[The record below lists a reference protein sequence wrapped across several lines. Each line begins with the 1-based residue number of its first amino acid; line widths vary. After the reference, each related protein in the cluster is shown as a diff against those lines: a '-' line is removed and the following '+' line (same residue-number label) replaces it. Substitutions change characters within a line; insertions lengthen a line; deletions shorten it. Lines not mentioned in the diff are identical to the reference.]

1 MPAEGGGEMSK
12 LMVMEIE
19 DMRVILE
26 VMRNERIA
34 GEYDI
39 DKAERIRE
47 IADKVDK
54 MLAREDERDRRF
66 REMEAVL

>member
-1 MPAEGGGEMSK
+1 MSK

>member
-1 MPAEGGGEMSK
+1 MSK
-12 LMVMEIE
+12 LMVMEIN

-26 VMRNERIA
+26 VMRNERIS

-39 DKAERIRE
+39 EKAERIRE
-47 IADKVDK
+47 IADKVE
-54 MLAREDERDRRF
+54 MLIAREDERDRRF

>member
-1 MPAEGGGEMSK
+1 MSK
-12 LMVMEIE
+12 LMVMEID
-19 DMRVILE
+19 DMRVVLE

-39 DKAERIRE
+39 DTAERIRE
-47 IADKVDK
+47 IADKVDR

-66 REMEAVL
+66 REMEAVI

>member
-1 MPAEGGGEMSK
+1 MSK
-12 LMVMEIE
+12 LMVMEIN

-39 DKAERIRE
+39 EKAERIRE
-47 IADKVDK
+47 IADKVE
-54 MLAREDERDRRF
+54 MLIAREDERDRRF
-66 REMEAVL
+66 REMEAVI

>member
-1 MPAEGGGEMSK
+1 MSK

-19 DMRVILE
+19 DMRVVLE
-26 VMRNERIA
+26 VMRNERIS

-47 IADKVDK
+47 IADKVDR

>member
-1 MPAEGGGEMSK
+1 MSK

-26 VMRNERIA
+26 VMRNERIS

-39 DKAERIRE
+39 DKAEKIRE
-47 IADKVDK
+47 IADKVDR

>member
-1 MPAEGGGEMSK
+1 MSK

-19 DMRVILE
+19 DMRVVLE
-26 VMRNERIA
+26 VMRNERIS

-47 IADKVDK
+47 IADKVDRK
-54 MLAREDERDRRF
+54 LAREDERDRRF

>member
-1 MPAEGGGEMSK
+1 MSK

-54 MLAREDERDRRF
+54 MLAREDERARRF